1 MPTNGLLF
9 VQALATREEKA
20 RQQHRQWQEDHD
32 RNTRALLDQEEQVK
46 ARELAVERLF
56 ARATTL
62 SKAAQDKSERASV
75 VLGREA
81 AVEQWETTMEKSRE
95 KWEKEQEKRELH
107 LVREQTRLVEMQQH
121 IEEELKH
128 KNKRD
133 AARESTLITEEK
145 VLAQKIQDTH
155 RALEEKMAEAT
166 TTLSDGTLMVF
177 LDGVGCCW
185 VLSGGVGC
193 CWVLSG
199 VVGCCRVLLGVVGW
213 C

>member
-1 MPTNGLLF
+1 MFECRLTVYLF
-9 VQALATREEKA
+9 VQAQATREEKA

-75 VLGREA
+75 VLGKEA

-95 KWEKEQEKRELH
+95 KWEKEQEQRELQ
-107 LVREQTRLVEMQQH
+107 LVREETRLVEMQQH
-121 IEEELKH
+121 IEEESKQKH
-128 KNKRD
+128 KRD

-166 TTLSDGTLMVF
+166 TTLSDGTFDGVF
-177 LDGVGCCW
+177 RWCRVLLGVVGCCR
-185 VLSGGVGC
+185 VLSGVVGC

-199 VVGCCRVLLGVVGW
+199 VVGCV
-213 C
+213 